1 MVVRLQHIPIQSRA
15 GELVSRRISAKSCR
29 LRVSLYVQLAI
40 LVEATTA
47 EPRWEPSFPQVNTSK
62 GQLAKHEDLQKA
74 FGTTDVAEI
83 AKTILDKGEL
93 QVGGK
98 EREAELDSLRK
109 EISTGVAE
117 RCVDPTT
124 QRPHTVTMIEKALNE
139 IHFNVQPTKA
149 VKSQVG
155 LTSSGSD

>member
-1 MVVRLQHIPIQSRA
+1 M
-15 GELVSRRISAKSCR
+15 
-29 LRVSLYVQLAI
+29 
-40 LVEATTA
+40 
-47 EPRWEPSFPQVNTSK
+47 
-62 GQLAKHEDLQKA
+62 QKA

-149 VKSQVG
+149 VKSQVRRHLFRL
-155 LTSSGSD
+155 LT

>member
-1 MVVRLQHIPIQSRA
+1 M
-15 GELVSRRISAKSCR
+15 
-29 LRVSLYVQLAI
+29 
-40 LVEATTA
+40 
-47 EPRWEPSFPQVNTSK
+47 
-62 GQLAKHEDLQKA
+62 
-74 FGTTDVAEI
+74 
-83 AKTILDKGEL
+83 ILDKGEL

-98 EREAELDSLRK
+98 EREAELDNLRK

-155 LTSSGSD
+155 TTHLCLYVTSPDLAFVLTDSGSH

>member
-1 MVVRLQHIPIQSRA
+1 MLIYA
-15 GELVSRRISAKSCR
+15 
-29 LRVSLYVQLAI
+29 VQI
-40 LVEATTA
+40 
-47 EPRWEPSFPQVNTSK
+47 NTSK

-98 EREAELDSLRK
+98 EREAELDNLRK
-109 EISTGVAE
+109 EICTGVAE

-149 VKSQVG
+149 VKSQVSRSIAASHSRARS
-155 LTSSGSD
+155 LLK